1 MLAQATSLVRCDWR
15 KMITDLSKRDLF
27 LFLFLTLLEFMT
39 QGENGNNHTEY
50 TDHQTDEVEV
60 LFCKSR
66 NTVHIDCLA

>member
-1 MLAQATSLVRCDWR
+1 MLARTISLVRCNYR
-15 KMITDLSKRDLF
+15 KMITDLSKRNLF
-27 LFLFLTLLEFMT
+27 LFLLLTLLEFMK

-66 NTVHIDCLA
+66 NAVHVDCLA